1 MKQSLTIPIR
11 KPGESEESF
20 YKRVEQ
26 WATSDDV
33 RSKADN
39 REWTGSLPFHLD
51 RPADDTGSQ

>member
-1 MKQSLTIPIR
+1 MKQGLTVPVR

-20 YKRVEQ
+20 YKRVVQ
-26 WATSDDV
+26 WACDDTA

-51 RPADDTGSQ
+51 RPER